1 MHACEEGFATGGRD
15 GCIRLWDVDFKPIT
29 KIDLREAEQG
39 YKGLIWSPLSHRG
52 HSGVHLLRVA
62 SALVLYLINH
72 SGKKV
77 VSASQK
83 VNLQQAES
91 YLLLTWLWQRRRIPK
106 SHVITFIINNNSTC
120 YLKAPLKHP
129 STQVQQIKQA

>member
-1 MHACEEGFATGGRD
+1 MGCGLQTHHKDRPEGGGAGLQRS
-15 GCIRLWDVDFKPIT
+15 
-29 KIDLREAEQG
+29 DLVPSVTPG
-39 YKGLIWSPLSHRG
+39 SLRG
-52 HSGVHLLRVA
+52 HTGVHLLRVA

-106 SHVITFIINNNSTC
+106 SHVITFIINNNNNSTC